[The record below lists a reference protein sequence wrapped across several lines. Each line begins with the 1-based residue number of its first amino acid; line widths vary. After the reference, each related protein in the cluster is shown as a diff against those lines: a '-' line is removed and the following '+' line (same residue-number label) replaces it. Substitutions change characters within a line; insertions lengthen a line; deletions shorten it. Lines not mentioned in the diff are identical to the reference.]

1 MLDKGLTVEELL
13 KAELKVCSQ
22 WRIEIE
28 EENFWLYKQI
38 KELEYELRLEKETVN
53 ILKEK
58 VKPQ

>member
-1 MLDKGLTVEELL
+1 LLDKGLTVEELL